1 MSAVASRPAAG
12 GGHLAGA
19 LAIVLTGLIWSAGG
33 LFFRM
38 LDNEHLWP
46 ILAWRFLAI
55 SLFFA
60 GIVLWRRQGRLF
72 AFWGELG
79 WRAIPGGLFFTGASL
94 FFLLALDATT
104 VFNALMML
112 SMQPLLAAALAWIFL
127 REPVRPVTWAAVA
140 LAVLGVYL
148 MLADSLEGGG
158 FLGNLLAL
166 GSSLCFAAYA
176 VTNRAVGAVDTA
188 PLIMLGGA
196 FGAVITLLVTL
207 GQGVPLAIS
216 LNDTA
221 LALAMSFLLGIGFLL
236 FNWGVRFV
244 AAAEALVL
252 TQTEV
257 IFGPLWVW
265 LVFAEEPTQP
275 ALIGGGV
282 LFLAVLVQALGGL
295 RRKAKVVP
303 PPAEMP

>member
-1 MSAVASRPAAG
+1 MSAVATGAQPAG
-12 GGHLAGA
+12 THLVGA

-38 LDNEHLWP
+38 LENEHLWP
-46 ILAWRFLAI
+46 ILVWRFLCI

-60 GIVLWRRQGRLF
+60 IIVLWRRRGRLF

-127 REPVRPVTWAAVA
+127 REPVRPVTWVA
-140 LAVLGVYL
+140 MLLAVLGVYL
-148 MLADSLEGGG
+148 MLQDSLEGGG

-166 GSSLCFAAYA
+166 GSSLCFAAYTVA
-176 VTNRAVGAVDTA
+176 NRAVGAVDTA

-196 FGAVITLLVTL
+196 FGALVTL
-207 GQGVPLAIS
+207 GVCLAQGVPLAIN
-216 LNDTA
+216 LNDSA
-221 LALAMSFLLGIGFLL
+221 LAFSMSFLLGLGFLL
-236 FNWGVRFV
+236 FNWAVRLV
-244 AAAEALVL
+244 PAAEAMVL

-265 LVFAEEPTQP
+265 LVFAEEPSRA

-282 LFLAVLVQALGGL
+282 LFCAVLVQAVGGL
-295 RRKAKVVP
+295 RRKARVIA
-303 PPAEMP
+303 PPAEQP